1 MKRFATLIIAV
12 FAVFII
18 HLTDGTQVT
27 GDKISVNRNNGVF
40 VYELNT
46 DKASPETSR
55 LVGYVPN
62 YMIMS
67 IERVE

>member
-46 DKASPETSR
+46 DKASPDTYK
-55 LVGYVPN
+55 LKAFVPN
-62 YMIMS
+62 YS
-67 IERVE
+67 IKSVEVE

>member
-12 FAVFII
+12 FAVFIV

-40 VYELNT
+40 VYELNA
-46 DKASPETSR
+46 DKASPETYK
-55 LVGYVPN
+55 LKAFIPN
-62 YMIMS
+62 K
-67 IERVE
+67 RVESVEVQ